1 MQCKQ
6 PRAYQRSFGLCSVID
21 MVSLWG
27 AMWCKKVIR
36 SLKPL
41 GYGRDIV
48 CRSQSH
54 RKLVLS
60 ACVSLNLASK
70 NRSFTTRVSIR
81 NVSPSHLIGIFPKS
95 FYPSLLAIR
104 IDSWISWFLEPL
116 GVLSTENMVP
126 QTSSTADFA
135 SALNQIPRVTLNH
148 FPSPPKRIA
157 RPPSLVSHNPNPNTH
172 TPLLRHR
179 DPPIPRTL
187 HILVPRLPQLQ
198 DPNIA
203 LCPTLLGPIPRKQMR
218 NRQHHLHHR

>member
-1 MQCKQ
+1 MVAHILTFIRYLRHTISFDSSSRGDFSRKSHLPPLFPPNLEQLRLCIRTSSRDPRYRQSRLTSPSFAPCYGKARNMYGMQCKQ

-41 GYGRDIV
+41 GYGRDFV
-48 CRSQSH
+48 YRSQSH

-104 IDSWISWFLEPL
+104 IDSWIS
-116 GVLSTENMVP
+116 
-126 QTSSTADFA
+126 
-135 SALNQIPRVTLNH
+135 
-148 FPSPPKRIA
+148 
-157 RPPSLVSHNPNPNTH
+157 
-172 TPLLRHR
+172 
-179 DPPIPRTL
+179 
-187 HILVPRLPQLQ
+187 
-198 DPNIA
+198 
-203 LCPTLLGPIPRKQMR
+203 
-218 NRQHHLHHR
+218 